1 MPSIYRVLQNLMKLL
16 MVCKDIITN
25 SGYICK
31 CSNWDLFFVTTIE
44 KWNWRRFIFQL
55 MSGGN
60 AIRATGGG
68 IGFYNA

>member
-1 MPSIYRVLQNLMKLL
+1 MKLL
-16 MVCKDIITN
+16 WYVKTLLLIQDTFA
-25 SGYICK
+25 